1 MKNKKGFTLVEL
13 LAVIAILA
21 ILVIIALPNVMNLFK
36 TAKRNAFETQ
46 VRKVAQVSKQKL
58 LTTSNSQKT
67 FDCENLLS
75 GKTFDD
81 CTASVE
87 GSTVVIDA
95 LGSGEYSNYLMVD
108 VTDDGESGT
117 LIDLDELKEVKT
129 IDEVPLNETLVKS
142 SKINEPIFK
151 MLTVDEFIDL
161 YSKSVVAM
169 GSSIID
175 ERKEELKTSYNNS
188 MSKISYKDNMIIN
201 DTSENLLY
209 AFKINFTNDMLGRYN
224 IVWNNGS
231 ELFTNDDMINAGEFN
246 PIALLE
252 SYNVS
257 TANEFKLDG
266 VINVTKA
273 QNYYFASQIN
283 SGIKNLGFELEKI
296 ESNNVL
302 KLIRDKEISIKT
314 TEVKNYKDEGV
325 MNNGKKLNSDEYF
338 AYTRLKDIPGTYK
351 YNYIV
356 KTDKG
361 IRKLTRKITVFGE
374 TDSRCFAFNNGTI
387 EHYYYYVNND
397 SSQARCPMNVVIPKQ
412 IKGQNVTEI
421 SSGAFTVG
429 CSGSIVKPTSS
440 KNDYEI
446 KFMDCHM
453 SGMGINSVEFPDTL
467 EIVGRDAFYGNN
479 LKSLVI
485 PKSVKEIGYNAFAN
499 NELQSVTFEGNIN
512 NIKGSCKAFYGIKH
526 SSSVNSI
533 GKNTSWC
540 DR

>member
-95 LGSGEYSNYLMVD
+95 LGSGGYSNYLMVD

-169 GSSIID
+169 GSSIIE

-188 MSKISYKDNMIIN
+188 MSKIGYKDNMIIN

-224 IVWNNGS
+224 IVWNNVS
-231 ELFTNDDMINAGEFN
+231 ELFTNDDMINAGKFS
-246 PIALLE
+246 PIDLLE
-252 SYNVS
+252 SYNIN
-257 TANEFKLDG
+257 TTNGIGLEG

-296 ESNNVL
+296 ESDNVL
-302 KLIRDKEISIKT
+302 KLIGNKEISIKI

-361 IRKLTRKITVFGE
+361 IRKLTRKITVFSE
-374 TDSRCFAFNNGTI
+374 TDSRCFSFNNGTI

-412 IKGQNVTEI
+412 INGQNVTEI

-446 KFMDCHM
+446 KFMNCHM